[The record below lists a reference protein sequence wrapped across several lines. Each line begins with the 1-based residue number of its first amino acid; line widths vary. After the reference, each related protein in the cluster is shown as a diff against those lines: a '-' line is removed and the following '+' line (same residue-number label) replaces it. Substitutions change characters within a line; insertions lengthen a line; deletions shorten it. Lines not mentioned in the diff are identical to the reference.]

1 MRNICLILAYDGT
14 GYHGFQRQ
22 QAAYGPTVQGT
33 LEKIWQ
39 VLTKEEISIST
50 AGRTDAGVHAAGQVV
65 NFRSA
70 VSIPAENIAKA
81 FNSLLPREIRVLKA
95 QDVTDDFHAR
105 LSAQW
110 KRYDYLIDNKRI
122 LDVFKRLYTL
132 HEPLK
137 LDTESMKSAALL
149 LEGRHNFRFFA
160 ASGGSSRTFER
171 NLYCCRVQKKE
182 DLLRLI
188 CIGDGFLYKMV
199 RIIAGTLLQ
208 VGKGRLDVTEIP
220 QLLVLQERKQVPVVA
235 PAQGLTLT
243 YVHYGAESPWEVYPE
258 LSYGLFW
265 SNPENY
271 KNCRNLSQ
279 YKALKC

>member
-1 MRNICLILAYDGT
+1 MRNIRLILAYDGT

-22 QAAYGPTVQGT
+22 QESHGPTIQGT

-39 VLTKEEISIST
+39 VLTEEEISIST

-70 VSIPAENIAKA
+70 VGIPSENIAKA
-81 FNSLLPREIRVLKA
+81 FNSLLPREIRILNA
-95 QDVTDDFHAR
+95 QDETEDFHAR

-110 KRYDYLIDNKRI
+110 KRYDYLIYNKRI

-132 HEPLK
+132 HEPIK
-137 LDTESMKSAALL
+137 LDTERMKSAALL

-160 ASGGSSRTFER
+160 ASGGSSKTFER
-171 NLYCCRVQKKE
+171 NLYCCQVKE
-182 DLLRLI
+182 EGDLLRVI

-208 VGKGRLDVTEIP
+208 VGKGRLDVAEIP
-220 QLLVLQERKQVPVVA
+220 QLLVLQERKHVPIVA
-235 PAQGLTLT
+235 SAQGLTLI
-243 YVHYGAESPWEVYPE
+243 YVHYGEESPWQVYPE
-258 LSYGLFW
+258 LNCSIVW
-265 SNPENY
+265 SNPETYNSW
-271 KNCRNLSQ
+271 RNLYQ
-279 YKALKC
+279 NKALKC

>member
-22 QAAYGPTVQGT
+22 QEFHGPTIQGT

-39 VLTKEEISIST
+39 VLTEEKISIST

-65 NFRSA
+65 NFRSE
-70 VSIPAENIAKA
+70 VSIPAEKIAKA
-81 FNSLLPREIRVLKA
+81 FNSLLPREIRILKA
-95 QDVTDDFHAR
+95 QDETEDFHAR
-105 LSAQW
+105 LSAHW
-110 KRYDYLIDNKRI
+110 KRYDYLIYNKSI

-132 HEPLK
+132 HEPIK
-137 LDTESMKSAALL
+137 LDPERMKSAALL

-160 ASGGSSRTFER
+160 ASGGSSKTFER
-171 NLYCCRVQKKE
+171 NLYCCRLME
-182 DLLRLI
+182 EGDLFRLI

-199 RIIAGTLLQ
+199 RIIVGTLLQ

-220 QLLVLQERKQVPVVA
+220 QLLVLQERKHKPIVA

-243 YVHYGAESPWEVYPE
+243 YVHYGKESPWQVYPE
-258 LSYGLFW
+258 LSCGLVW
-265 SNPENY
+265 SNPETY
-271 KNCRNLSQ
+271 SSCRNL
-279 YKALKC
+279 Y